1 MGKWSK
7 IISHLKGTARENN
20 GKLTLG
26 DLETVHQ
33 AFELEDDE
41 MAELMDICEQMGIRV
56 FDEDEPAHKLISL
69 DRISVGAFD
78 FDARQRH
85 NESRLSRLRTLQR
98 RYTRTQSRKLGCF

>member
-69 DRISVGAFD
+69 DRMIEEDPD
-78 FDARQRH
+78 FVESIEDLDADPLDIIIEKERK
-85 NESRLSRLRTLQR
+85 R
-98 RYTRTQSRKLGCF
+98 RIANDDYWD